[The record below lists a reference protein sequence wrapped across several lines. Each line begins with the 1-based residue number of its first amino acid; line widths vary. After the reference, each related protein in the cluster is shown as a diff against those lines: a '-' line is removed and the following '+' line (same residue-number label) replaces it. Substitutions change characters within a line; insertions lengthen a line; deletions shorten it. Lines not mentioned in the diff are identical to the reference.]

1 MSQKL
6 LLCNHPNDS
15 TVAQELQAFLEALGY
30 SLTQDPELADRMVFL
45 ASQAATKSREVF
57 DVWFSFYALP
67 EPKPILVL
75 MLELTALPTAL
86 TQYPRLAW
94 HTPEQRT
101 KSRLEDACNTLVFT
115 PENARTDTVVTA
127 PQGTAPHPPYREML
141 SQLHQAIRQR
151 AKIALTDEQITEG
164 ASQQPENADDYRLK
178 RILSLCSERYGNL
191 EDRFINLTLLVD
203 DSTEAQRHASPRF
216 SATSKD
222 LREFI
227 FRRGYGAIIVLGAPG
242 AGKTT
247 LLQRLEMDV
256 ALEGLRGERDYLAF
270 YVPLN
275 TYGRSS
281 NTNPLAW
288 LEERW
293 RPRMQSGVG
302 DLKDWL
308 QRGKLLLLLDGLNE
322 MARDLKDVH
331 SHQKRVQEW
340 RDFLDNYIH
349 HTTNRAV
356 FTCRT
361 IDYQLG
367 LSSLPDNP
375 IYALRLEELTE
386 AQVHQYLRD
395 YAPQHAE
402 TTWRHLSVKPDLLK
416 LYRVPYLLRLLTDLL
431 NEVGEIPT
439 GRADTFTRLVQRLI
453 LQAWNKQPPVLTGGT
468 VITLHDIAAIQEA
481 LNNLNFRHYLP
492 DQAILINALSK
503 FALNIQTMFQG
514 APHLSYMSAIELIA
528 NAASN
533 QVQGDQ
539 VLSAGYEINVLNVEF
554 TPEYS
559 YRFFHHLLQEYFAAR
574 RMAQFPNYTL
584 IESKWHVDDLEPFE
598 RVILSTPDID
608 PIPQLPS
615 TGWEVTTVMA
625 AALTNPADTETFIR
639 NLIGV
644 NLPYAA
650 YCAAAPDV
658 RERVSAELLK
668 ELQDRLIERCQHP
681 QADLRARIEAAYA
694 LGELGDPR
702 FVRAGRYILPPL
714 IKIAGGEYP
723 YGGDAAARQPD
734 SFTYT
739 LDSFEIGQ
747 FPVTNAEYALFIA
760 DGGYQNERW
769 WRTEAALRWLR
780 GQEDFAED
788 KREWWERIQRWRSE
802 LNTWKSHAE
811 AGTLAAIGMSPLQ
824 YANRSRLAS
833 MTDEEF
839 EKELDSWYIQ
849 GKPHYPTLWSDPK
862 FNRAAQ
868 PVVGVTFYEAQ
879 AYCEWLSQLSD
890 WRFRLP
896 TEIEREAATRGREGR
911 AYAYGDTA
919 HWSKDNTYETHLRC
933 TTPVGVFPEG
943 ATPDG
948 VHHLSGNVWEW
959 TSSLYRPYPYD
970 PSDGREVADDR
981 LSWRVVRGGSWY
993 HEAHMARGAYRVA
1006 QYRSYHPNDNVG
1018 FRVVCDA

>member
-1 MSQKL
+1 MSEKL

-15 TVAQELQAFLEALGY
+15 AVAQELQSLLESSGY
-30 SLTQDPELADRMVFL
+30 TYTSNPESADRMLFL
-45 ASQAATKSREVF
+45 ASQAATQSREVF
-57 DVWFSFYALP
+57 DTWFPFYALP
-67 EPKPILVL
+67 EPKPILIL
-75 MLELTALPTAL
+75 MLELTTLPTAL

-94 HTPEQRT
+94 KTPEQRT
-101 KSRLEDACNTLVFT
+101 VPNLQSALNSLTFI
-115 PENARTDTVVTA
+115 PENARTDILVTA
-127 PQGTAPHPPYREML
+127 PQGSTPNPPYREML
-141 SQLHQAIRQR
+141 AQLHQAIRQHT
-151 AKIALTDEQITEG
+151 KIGLTDEQITEG

-178 RILSLCSERYGNL
+178 RVLSLCSERYGNL

-216 SATSKD
+216 SAISKD
-222 LREFI
+222 LRELI
-227 FRRGYGAIIVLGAPG
+227 FRRDFSAIIVLGTPG

-256 ALEGLRGERDYLAF
+256 ALEGLRGERDYIAF

-275 TYGRSS
+275 TYGRGA
-281 NTNPLAW
+281 NTNPLTW
-288 LEERW
+288 LEDRW
-293 RPRMQSGVG
+293 RPRMQSGLG
-302 DLKDWL
+302 EFGEWL
-308 QRGKLLLLLDGLNE
+308 RRGKLLLLLDGLNE
-322 MARDLKDVH
+322 IVRDPNDAN
-331 SHQKRVQEW
+331 SHLKRVEEW
-340 RDFLDNYIH
+340 REFLDNYIH
-349 HTTNRAV
+349 NSANRAV

-367 LSSLPDNP
+367 LSSLPNNP
-375 IYALRLEELTE
+375 IYALRLEELNE
-386 AQVHQYLRD
+386 GQVHQYLRD
-395 YAPQHAE
+395 YAPQHADAV
-402 TTWRHLSVKPDLLK
+402 WRHLSAKPNLLK

-453 LQAWNKQPPVLTGGT
+453 LRAWNRRPPALIGGN
-468 VITLHDIAAIQEA
+468 VITPHDIAAIQAA

-514 APHLSYMSAIELIA
+514 APHLSYMNALELIA
-528 NAASN
+528 DAASN

-584 IESKWHVDDLEPFE
+584 IEAKWHVDELESIE
-598 RVILSTPDID
+598 QVMASTPEID
-608 PIPQLPS
+608 AIPQLPS

-625 AALTNPADTETFIR
+625 AALTNPSDTETFIR
-639 NLIGV
+639 NLISA

-658 RERVSAELLK
+658 KDRVSAELLK

-702 FVRAGRYILPPL
+702 FVRAGKYILPPL
-714 IKIAGGEYP
+714 IKIVGGEYP
-723 YGGDAAARQPD
+723 YGGDAVAGQPD

-739 LDSFEIGQ
+739 LDNFEIGQ

-769 WRTEAALRWLR
+769 WRTESALRWLR

-788 KREWWERIQRWRSE
+788 KREWWERIQHWRTQLE
-802 LNTWKSHAE
+802 VWKVHAD
-811 AGTLAAIGMSPLQ
+811 AGTLAAIDMSPVK

-833 MTDEEF
+833 MSDAEF

-849 GKPHYPTLWSDPK
+849 DKPHYPTLWNDPK
-862 FNRAAQ
+862 FNRTAQ

-879 AYCEWLSQLSD
+879 AYCEWLSQLSG

-911 AYAYGDTA
+911 AYAYGETA
-919 HWSKDNTYETHLRC
+919 HWSKDNTYETHLRG
-933 TTPVGVFPEG
+933 TTPIGVFPQG
-943 ATPDG
+943 ATPEG

-970 PSDGREVADDR
+970 PDDGREVADDR